1 MPVGGWFGTRGG
13 NYLRGTVIGH
23 GVVPVRAC
31 VHILQNAGYD
41 GYLSV
46 EFEGREETLPA
57 LENAREYLRKLLG

>member
-1 MPVGGWFGTRGG
+1 M
-13 NYLRGTVIGH
+13 IGH